1 MLVLA
6 YAAFCLLMFSIVFY
20 FEIHIVGEGEKDQI
34 FHRMGTPKSLYPPS
48 GWSVYC
54 IHRVVPGM

>member
-6 YAAFCLLMFSIVFY
+6 YAAFCRLMFSIVFY

-48 GWSVYC
+48 G
-54 IHRVVPGM
+54 